1 MYKTDMVILSISES
15 VEKTINDRLALIQKH
30 FKIDNVSLAFKNQN
44 IVFIT
49 YKTL

>member
-15 VEKTINDRLALIQKH
+15 VEKTINDRLVLLQKH
-30 FKIDNVSLAFKNQN
+30 FKIDNVSLTFKNQN

-49 YKTL
+49 YKTV